1 MNNILMTDRHSS
13 IEFNNIDEAIDH
25 AMKWGGWIAQ
35 ELNTGDLIRWY
46 SSKYVMNEIFDSLP
60 KGRSFSI
67 GPWSYFIEEAEKA

>member
-1 MNNILMTDRHSS
+1 MMNSKFLTGHAT

-46 SSKYVMNEIFDSLP
+46 SSKYIMNEVFDSLP

-67 GPWSYFIEEAEKA
+67 GPWSNFIEENEKA